1 MTLTKEDKMDENVTC
16 IICNR
21 ERTPE
26 DKDYSPMQVVWGQP
40 CGWYSGDDG
49 EICGHDM
56 DVTLGRQ

>member
-1 MTLTKEDKMDENVTC
+1 MADPVTC
-16 IICNR
+16 SVCKR

-26 DKDYSPMQVVWGQP
+26 DKDYTPVQVVTNQP

-56 DVTLGRQ
+56 DILIGRQ

>member
-1 MTLTKEDKMDENVTC
+1 MTATKPPVC
-16 IICNR
+16 IVCGR

-26 DKDYSPMQVVWGQP
+26 DVDYSPLQVMTAQP